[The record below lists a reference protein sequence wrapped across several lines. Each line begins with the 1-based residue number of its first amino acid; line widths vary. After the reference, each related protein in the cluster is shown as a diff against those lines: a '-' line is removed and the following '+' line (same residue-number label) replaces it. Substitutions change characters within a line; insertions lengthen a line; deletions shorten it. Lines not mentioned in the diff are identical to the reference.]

1 MRQQRFIGLH
11 RQWSSSRVLLVIPV
25 VLVVVITV
33 ADIVAPADIV
43 FGPLL
48 VIAPGITAWFAGPR
62 TTSAV
67 GALAIAAQVFMGWYS
82 GLLSSRGVIAQVIAL
97 AALTALIV
105 LLCEV
110 RERHRRQ
117 LTQVRTVS
125 EAAQHVLLW
134 PLPVR
139 LGPLHLAC
147 LYLAAEEEAEI
158 GGDLYAAA
166 RTDSAARVMI
176 GDVRGKGV
184 PALGEAALL
193 LGAFREA
200 AHQHASLPELAAAL
214 ERSVVRYLADFEPE
228 QDMGERFVTA
238 LLLEVPDDEPVA
250 RITSCGH
257 VPPVHLGPDSIVTVP
272 SLHPTPPLGV
282 GLTDPDRH
290 HLDVLPFRPGD
301 TLLLYTDGV
310 TEARDHNGAFY
321 PLAARAAQW
330 ADQAP
335 EALLRHI
342 ERDLLAHTGGHL
354 GDDAAVIAIRRT
366 PVTHPGRRAGHAIQ
380 SGAFRHGSE
389 AF

>member
-11 RQWSSSRVLLVIPV
+11 QRWSSSRALLLIPV
-25 VLVVVITV
+25 ALIVVITV

-97 AALTALIV
+97 AVLTSLIV

-158 GGDLYAAA
+158 WPANWVGDAPWRWFWPL
-166 RTDSAARVMI
+166 RTSMPIWRSAM
-176 GDVRGKGV
+176 
-184 PALGEAALL
+184 
-193 LGAFREA
+193 
-200 AHQHASLPELAAAL
+200 
-214 ERSVVRYLADFEPE
+214 
-228 QDMGERFVTA
+228 
-238 LLLEVPDDEPVA
+238 
-250 RITSCGH
+250 
-257 VPPVHLGPDSIVTVP
+257 
-272 SLHPTPPLGV
+272 
-282 GLTDPDRH
+282 
-290 HLDVLPFRPGD
+290 
-301 TLLLYTDGV
+301 
-310 TEARDHNGAFY
+310 
-321 PLAARAAQW
+321 
-330 ADQAP
+330 
-335 EALLRHI
+335 
-342 ERDLLAHTGGHL
+342 
-354 GDDAAVIAIRRT
+354 
-366 PVTHPGRRAGHAIQ
+366 AG
-380 SGAFRHGSE
+380 
-389 AF
+389 